1 MDALPLKDPHGEV
14 RAWCCG
20 VCGSTETPRPQKL
33 REMSAIE
40 IADASRVAAASC
52 CQCRRCGRARAKDR
66 TVYCDACVPRP
77 APLPPDPGPTCPVCG
92 LEAEEGEKVC
102 MDCQK
107 IGGDPPGWAFAIR
120 RRNKAPTRHLV
131 PRGQDGAA
139 ATGPATIALCGAQA
153 KRRWQLEPTEGLAC
167 PDCLLAMLHI
177 DAAQGQLDAMAELQ
191 REAAEPDPS
200 DEAKS
205 ADAPADETA
214 ELAED
219 PVAEASVADDEPAAP
234 APELEPAPEDA
245 AAPELE
251 PASEDATEPDHG
263 PEDAVA
269 PSTEPAG
276 EPWSDELADVL
287 FDE

>member
-77 APLPPDPGPTCPVCG
+77 APLPPEPGPTCPVCG

-131 PRGQDGAA
+131 PRGPDGAA

-177 DAAQGQLDAMAELQ
+177 DAAQGQLDSMAELQ
-191 REAAEPDPS
+191 REAAEPD
-200 DEAKS
+200 
-205 ADAPADETA
+205 
-214 ELAED
+214 LG
-219 PVAEASVADDEPAAP
+219 AEADRVEGEEAEAIEAPEAP
-234 APELEPAPEDA
+234 APAEPSAIEEAPVEPKQTELAPEEEPARDSNERVSA
-245 AAPELE
+245 EE
-251 PASEDATEPDHG
+251 PL
-263 PEDAVA
+263 
-269 PSTEPAG
+269 
-276 EPWSDELADVL
+276 SDELAGVL

>member
-77 APLPPDPGPTCPVCG
+77 APLPPEPGPICPVCG

-131 PRGQDGAA
+131 PRGPDGAA
-139 ATGPATIALCGAQA
+139 ATGPATIALCGARA
-153 KRRWQLEPTEGLAC
+153 KRRWQLEPNEGLAC
-167 PDCLLAMLHI
+167 PDCLLAMLHV
-177 DAAQGQLDAMAELQ
+177 DAAQGQLDSMAELQ

-200 DEAKS
+200 DEGES
-205 ADAPADETA
+205 AEDPAEETA
-214 ELAED
+214 ELAEA

-234 APELEPAPEDA
+234 DAPAASAPESGPAVEDAPE
-245 AAPELE
+245 PGLG
-251 PASEDATEPDHG
+251 TEAD
-263 PEDAVA
+263 VA
-269 PSTEPAG
+269 PRAEPAG
-276 EPWSDELADVL
+276 EPWSDDLAGVL